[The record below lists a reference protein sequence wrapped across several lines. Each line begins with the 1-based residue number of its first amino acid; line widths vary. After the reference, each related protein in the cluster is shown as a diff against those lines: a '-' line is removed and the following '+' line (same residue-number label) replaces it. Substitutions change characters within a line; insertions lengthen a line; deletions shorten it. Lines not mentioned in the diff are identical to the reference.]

1 MNLLFSALPS
11 IARTYGYMRIAEQ
24 LPGLAK
30 ILIRFEKYLFVI
42 EQTADIAYGW
52 LSMQLGRA
60 IIFR

>member
-1 MNLLFSALPS
+1 MNPLFSALPS

-42 EQTADIAYGW
+42 EQTADIA
-52 LSMQLGRA
+52 
-60 IIFR
+60 

>member
-1 MNLLFSALPS
+1 MNPLFSALPS

-42 EQTADIAYGW
+42 EQTADIADHN
-52 LSMQLGRA
+52 
-60 IIFR
+60 IIVNAGCPCS